1 MDKAFTV
8 LAENIP
14 KQDLWNVIS
23 QIIDKELIQNTT
35 EGDFLIK
42 ATVAN
47 GSYIVSLASTGD
59 VEQEEEDTYQEGYNA
74 GYSIGKDEG
83 YDIGYED
90 NQD

>member
-23 QIIDKELIQNTT
+23 QIIDKELIQNAT

>member
-23 QIIDKELIQNTT
+23 QIIDKELIQNAT

-59 VEQEEEDTYQEGYNA
+59 VEQEEEDTYQEGYNV